1 MYKIRRLEE
10 NEIEVALSLSFDE
23 MINNTAFR
31 KFKTYEEK
39 AKKTYINMAVKHHV
53 YNSTEYYG
61 LFLDNELIG
70 VIELSDNYINQLAI
84 KSNYQ
89 KKGLG
94 SFLLNSS
101 VKQDEKV
108 MVDAALEA
116 VEFYKKLGFV
126 CCSPSKENKP
136 SVKMK
141 RIGGIK

>member
-31 KFKTYEEK
+31 KFKAYEEK
-39 AKKTYINMAVKHHV
+39 AKKTYINMAVKYHV

-61 LFLDNELIG
+61 LFLDDELIG

-101 VKQDEKV
+101 VKQDEMV
-108 MVDAALEA
+108 MVDAALET
-116 VEFYKKLGFV
+116 VEFYEKLGFV
-126 CCSPSKENKP
+126 CCSFSKENKP